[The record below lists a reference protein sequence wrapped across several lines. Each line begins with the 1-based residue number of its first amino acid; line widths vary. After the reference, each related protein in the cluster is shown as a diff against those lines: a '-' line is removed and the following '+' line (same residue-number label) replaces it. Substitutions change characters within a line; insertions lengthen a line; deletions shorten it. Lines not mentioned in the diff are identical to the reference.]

1 MKIFALA
8 NHVHFGLK
16 WVFDLSWFAITK
28 EKFLAVY
35 KAAVPSNTKTRQT
48 AFTNTVLVKFFLV
61 IS

>member
-35 KAAVPSNTKTRQT
+35 KAAVPNNKDKLKTRQ
-48 AFTNTVLVKFFLV
+48 AENTHNFG
-61 IS
+61 